1 MNIHGGCFMHLT
13 TYPSTMLGPRRL
25 VWRSG
30 PCMLLAGDMTG
41 TNLNF
46 SLMCRSCNRG
56 PGSRPG
62 ATRKP
67 AGHLGDHPRVGSGH
81 PFHPARCVGELDDL
95 VPQLI
100 ATVKGAAANEE
111 KILMEVTNARSGI
124 KSATTP
130 EEIQQQGSIINRNI
144 QVVFEKYP
152 EIRSTENFGMLQAQ
166 LEGTENQ
173 VKTERDLYNEAVK
186 EFNSYVRGFWKHK
199 ALGLVGNDDEEFKV
213 RKMFEADA
221 GSENAPKVSFE

>member
-1 MNIHGGCFMHLT
+1 MKSNKVLIA
-13 TYPSTMLGPRRL
+13 
-25 VWRSG
+25 
-30 PCMLLAGDMTG
+30 LLAVVGVIVLGFGIFYFYG
-41 TNLNF
+41 T
-46 SLMCRSCNRG
+46 SVYS
-56 PGSRPG
+56 G
-62 ATRKP
+62 AVERQETVSEKWANVQTAYQRR
-67 AGHLGDHPRVGSGH
+67 A
-81 PFHPARCVGELDDL
+81 DL

-186 EFNSYVRGFWKHK
+186 QFNSYVRGFWKHK

>member
-1 MNIHGGCFMHLT
+1 MKSNKVLMA
-13 TYPSTMLGPRRL
+13 
-25 VWRSG
+25 
-30 PCMLLAGDMTG
+30 LLAVVGVIVLGYGIFYFYG
-41 TNLNF
+41 T
-46 SLMCRSCNRG
+46 SVYS
-56 PGSRPG
+56 G
-62 ATRKP
+62 AVEKQEAVNEKWANVQTAYQRR
-67 AGHLGDHPRVGSGH
+67 A
-81 PFHPARCVGELDDL
+81 DL

-111 KILMEVTNARSGI
+111 KILTEVTNARSGI

-152 EIRSTENFGMLQAQ
+152 EIRSTENFGMLQTQ

-173 VKTERDLYNEAVK
+173 VKTERDYYNEAVK
-186 EFNSYVRGFWKHK
+186 QFNSYVRGFWKHK
-199 ALGLVGNDDEEFKV
+199 ALGLVGDDDEEFKV

>member
-1 MNIHGGCFMHLT
+1 MKSNKVLIA
-13 TYPSTMLGPRRL
+13 
-25 VWRSG
+25 
-30 PCMLLAGDMTG
+30 LLAVVGVIVVSFGIFYLYG
-41 TNLNF
+41 T
-46 SLMCRSCNRG
+46 SVYS
-56 PGSRPG
+56 G
-62 ATRKP
+62 AVEKQEAVNEKWANVQTAYQRR
-67 AGHLGDHPRVGSGH
+67 A
-81 PFHPARCVGELDDL
+81 DL

-221 GSENAPKVSFE
+221 GSENATKVSFE

>member
-1 MNIHGGCFMHLT
+1 MKSNKVLIA
-13 TYPSTMLGPRRL
+13 
-25 VWRSG
+25 
-30 PCMLLAGDMTG
+30 LLAVVGVIVVSFGIFYLYG
-41 TNLNF
+41 T
-46 SLMCRSCNRG
+46 SVYS
-56 PGSRPG
+56 G
-62 ATRKP
+62 AVEKQETVNEKWANVQTAYQRR
-67 AGHLGDHPRVGSGH
+67 A
-81 PFHPARCVGELDDL
+81 DL

-111 KILMEVTNARSGI
+111 KILMEVTNARAGI
-124 KSATTP
+124 KSANTP

-186 EFNSYVRGFWKHK
+186 QFNSYVRGFWKHK
-199 ALGLVGNDDEEFKV
+199 ALGLVGNDDDEFKV

>member
-1 MNIHGGCFMHLT
+1 MKSNKVLMA
-13 TYPSTMLGPRRL
+13 
-25 VWRSG
+25 
-30 PCMLLAGDMTG
+30 LLAVVGVIVLGYGIFYFYG
-41 TNLNF
+41 TTVY
-46 SLMCRSCNRG
+46 S
-56 PGSRPG
+56 G
-62 ATRKP
+62 AVEKQEAVNEKWANVQTSYQRR
-67 AGHLGDHPRVGSGH
+67 A
-81 PFHPARCVGELDDL
+81 DL
-95 VPQLI
+95 VPQLV

-111 KILMEVTNARSGI
+111 KILMEVTNARAGI

>member
-1 MNIHGGCFMHLT
+1 MKSNKVLIA
-13 TYPSTMLGPRRL
+13 
-25 VWRSG
+25 
-30 PCMLLAGDMTG
+30 LLAVVGVIVVGFGIFYLYG
-41 TNLNF
+41 T
-46 SLMCRSCNRG
+46 SVYS
-56 PGSRPG
+56 G
-62 ATRKP
+62 AVEKQEAVNEKWANVQTAYQRR
-67 AGHLGDHPRVGSGH
+67 A
-81 PFHPARCVGELDDL
+81 DL
-95 VPQLI
+95 VPQLV

-111 KILMEVTNARSGI
+111 KILTEVTNARAGI
-124 KSATTP
+124 KNATTP

-186 EFNSYVRGFWKHK
+186 EFNSYVRGFWKNK
-199 ALGLVGNDDEEFKV
+199 ALGLVANDPEEFKV

-221 GSENAPKVSFE
+221 GSQNAPKVSFE

>member
-1 MNIHGGCFMHLT
+1 MKSNKVLIA
-13 TYPSTMLGPRRL
+13 
-25 VWRSG
+25 
-30 PCMLLAGDMTG
+30 LLAVVGAIVLGYGIFYMYG
-41 TNLNF
+41 T
-46 SLMCRSCNRG
+46 SVYS
-56 PGSRPG
+56 G
-62 ATRKP
+62 AVEKQEAVNEKWANVQTAYQRR
-67 AGHLGDHPRVGSGH
+67 A
-81 PFHPARCVGELDDL
+81 DL
-95 VPQLI
+95 VPQLV

-111 KILMEVTNARSGI
+111 KILTEVTNARAGI
-124 KSATTP
+124 KNATTP

-173 VKTERDLYNEAVK
+173 VKTERDRYNEAVK

>member
-1 MNIHGGCFMHLT
+1 MKSNKVLMA
-13 TYPSTMLGPRRL
+13 
-25 VWRSG
+25 
-30 PCMLLAGDMTG
+30 LLAVVGVIVLGYGIFYFYG
-41 TNLNF
+41 T
-46 SLMCRSCNRG
+46 SVYS
-56 PGSRPG
+56 G
-62 ATRKP
+62 AVEKQEAVNEKWANVQTAYQRR
-67 AGHLGDHPRVGSGH
+67 A
-81 PFHPARCVGELDDL
+81 DL

-111 KILMEVTNARSGI
+111 KILTEVTNARSGI

-152 EIRSTENFGMLQAQ
+152 EIRSTENFGMLQTQ

-173 VKTERDLYNEAVK
+173 VKTERDYYNEAVK

-221 GSENAPKVSFE
+221 GSDNAPKVSFE

>member
-1 MNIHGGCFMHLT
+1 MKSNKVLMA
-13 TYPSTMLGPRRL
+13 
-25 VWRSG
+25 
-30 PCMLLAGDMTG
+30 LLAVVGVIVVSFGIFYLYG
-41 TNLNF
+41 T
-46 SLMCRSCNRG
+46 SVYS
-56 PGSRPG
+56 G
-62 ATRKP
+62 AVEKQEAVNEKWANVQTAYQRR
-67 AGHLGDHPRVGSGH
+67 A
-81 PFHPARCVGELDDL
+81 DL

-152 EIRSTENFGMLQAQ
+152 EIRSTENFGMLQTQ

-173 VKTERDLYNEAVK
+173 VKTERDYYNEAVK
-186 EFNSYVRGFWKHK
+186 QFNSYVRGFWKHK

>member
-1 MNIHGGCFMHLT
+1 MKSNKVLMA
-13 TYPSTMLGPRRL
+13 
-25 VWRSG
+25 
-30 PCMLLAGDMTG
+30 LLAVVGVIVLGYGIFYFYG
-41 TNLNF
+41 T
-46 SLMCRSCNRG
+46 SVYS
-56 PGSRPG
+56 G
-62 ATRKP
+62 AVEKQEAVNEKWANVQTAYQRR
-67 AGHLGDHPRVGSGH
+67 A
-81 PFHPARCVGELDDL
+81 DL
-95 VPQLI
+95 IPQLI

-111 KILMEVTNARSGI
+111 KILTEVTNARSGI

-152 EIRSTENFGMLQAQ
+152 EIRSTENFGMLQTQ

-173 VKTERDLYNEAVK
+173 VKTERDYYNEAVK

-221 GSENAPKVSFE
+221 GSDNAPKVSFE

>member
-1 MNIHGGCFMHLT
+1 MKTNKVLMA
-13 TYPSTMLGPRRL
+13 
-25 VWRSG
+25 
-30 PCMLLAGDMTG
+30 LLAVVGVIVLGYGIFYFYG
-41 TNLNF
+41 T
-46 SLMCRSCNRG
+46 SVYS
-56 PGSRPG
+56 G
-62 ATRKP
+62 AVEKQEAVNEKWANVQTAYQRR
-67 AGHLGDHPRVGSGH
+67 A
-81 PFHPARCVGELDDL
+81 DL

-152 EIRSTENFGMLQAQ
+152 EIRSTENFGMLQTQ

-173 VKTERDLYNEAVK
+173 VKTERDYYNEAVK
-186 EFNSYVRGFWKHK
+186 QFNSYVRGFWKHK

>member
-1 MNIHGGCFMHLT
+1 MKSNKVLIA
-13 TYPSTMLGPRRL
+13 
-25 VWRSG
+25 
-30 PCMLLAGDMTG
+30 LLAVVGVIVVGFGIFYLYG
-41 TNLNF
+41 T
-46 SLMCRSCNRG
+46 SVYS
-56 PGSRPG
+56 G
-62 ATRKP
+62 AVEKQEAVNEKWANVQTAYQRR
-67 AGHLGDHPRVGSGH
+67 A
-81 PFHPARCVGELDDL
+81 DL
-95 VPQLI
+95 VPQLV

-111 KILMEVTNARSGI
+111 KILTEVTNARAGI
-124 KSATTP
+124 KNATTP

-221 GSENAPKVSFE
+221 GSETAPKVSFE

>member
-1 MNIHGGCFMHLT
+1 MKSNKVLIA
-13 TYPSTMLGPRRL
+13 
-25 VWRSG
+25 
-30 PCMLLAGDMTG
+30 LLAVVGVIVVSFGIFYLYG
-41 TNLNF
+41 T
-46 SLMCRSCNRG
+46 SVYS
-56 PGSRPG
+56 G
-62 ATRKP
+62 AVEKQEAVNEKWANVQTAYQRR
-67 AGHLGDHPRVGSGH
+67 A
-81 PFHPARCVGELDDL
+81 DL

-152 EIRSTENFGMLQAQ
+152 EIRSTENFGMLQTQ

-173 VKTERDLYNEAVK
+173 VKTERDYYNEAVK

>member
-1 MNIHGGCFMHLT
+1 MKSNKVLMA
-13 TYPSTMLGPRRL
+13 
-25 VWRSG
+25 
-30 PCMLLAGDMTG
+30 LLAVVGVIVLGYGIFYFYG
-41 TNLNF
+41 T
-46 SLMCRSCNRG
+46 SVYS
-56 PGSRPG
+56 G
-62 ATRKP
+62 AVEKQEAVNEKWANVQTAYQRR
-67 AGHLGDHPRVGSGH
+67 A
-81 PFHPARCVGELDDL
+81 DL

-111 KILMEVTNARSGI
+111 KILTEVTNARSGI
-124 KSATTP
+124 KNATTP

>member
-1 MNIHGGCFMHLT
+1 MKSNKVLIA
-13 TYPSTMLGPRRL
+13 
-25 VWRSG
+25 
-30 PCMLLAGDMTG
+30 LLAVVGVIVIGFGIFYLYG
-41 TNLNF
+41 T
-46 SLMCRSCNRG
+46 SVYS
-56 PGSRPG
+56 G
-62 ATRKP
+62 AVEKQEAVNEKWANVQTAYQRR
-67 AGHLGDHPRVGSGH
+67 A
-81 PFHPARCVGELDDL
+81 DL
-95 VPQLI
+95 VPQLV

-111 KILMEVTNARSGI
+111 KILMEVTNARAGI

-213 RKMFEADA
+213 RKMFEAEA
-221 GSENAPKVSFE
+221 GSESAPKVSFE

>member
-1 MNIHGGCFMHLT
+1 MKSNKVLMA
-13 TYPSTMLGPRRL
+13 
-25 VWRSG
+25 
-30 PCMLLAGDMTG
+30 LLAVVGVIVLGYGIFYFYG
-41 TNLNF
+41 T
-46 SLMCRSCNRG
+46 SVYS
-56 PGSRPG
+56 G
-62 ATRKP
+62 AVEKQEAVNEKWANVQTAYQRR
-67 AGHLGDHPRVGSGH
+67 A
-81 PFHPARCVGELDDL
+81 DL

-152 EIRSTENFGMLQAQ
+152 EIRSTENFGMLLTQ

-173 VKTERDLYNEAVK
+173 VKTERDYYNEAVK

>member
-1 MNIHGGCFMHLT
+1 MKSNKVLMA
-13 TYPSTMLGPRRL
+13 
-25 VWRSG
+25 
-30 PCMLLAGDMTG
+30 LLAVVGVIVLGYGIFYFYG
-41 TNLNF
+41 T
-46 SLMCRSCNRG
+46 SVYS
-56 PGSRPG
+56 G
-62 ATRKP
+62 AVEKQEAVNEKWANVQTAYQRR
-67 AGHLGDHPRVGSGH
+67 A
-81 PFHPARCVGELDDL
+81 DL

-152 EIRSTENFGMLQAQ
+152 EIRSTENFGMLQTQ

-173 VKTERDLYNEAVK
+173 VKTERDYYNEAVK